1 VVFEIL
7 TPLAVWATVPI
18 RLALGV
24 AFMVH
29 GYPKLSGSG
38 AKQTRDYMKT
48 VGVPP
53 TLTTLTALLEFL
65 GGIAFIIGFLT
76 RVAGILIALEMAATT
91 VLSKNKLQKKYV
103 LGYELDIAYL
113 AMALALFMMGAG
125 PASLDALLG
134 L

>member
-1 VVFEIL
+1 MVFEIL
-7 TPLAVWATVPI
+7 LSMAAWASLPL

-24 AFMVH
+24 AFVFH
-29 GYPKLSGSG
+29 GYPKLFGPG

-53 TLTTLTALLEFL
+53 LLTTLTALLELL
-65 GGIAFIIGFLT
+65 GGIALVIGFLT
-76 RVAGILIALEMAATT
+76 PIVGILIAFEMVATT
-91 VLSKNKLQKKYV
+91 FLSKAKLQKKSM

-113 AMALALFMMGAG
+113 AMALALVVLGGG
-125 PASLDALLG
+125 PTSLDTLLG

>member
-1 VVFEIL
+1 LVFEMFADVAIWAAL
-7 TPLAVWATVPI
+7 PL

-24 AFMVH
+24 AFLVH
-29 GYPKLSGSG
+29 GYPKLSGPG

-65 GGIAFIIGFLT
+65 GGIALIIGFLT
-76 RVAGILIALEMAATT
+76 RIAGILIALEMVATT
-91 VLSKNKLQKKYV
+91 ILSKNKLQKKYV

-113 AMALALFMMGAG
+113 AMALALFLLGAG
-125 PASLDALLG
+125 PASLDSLIG